1 MSSWQTKDN
10 EPIVTEYT
18 PTSPSYQVWSVS
30 YIEDFNEPSLLST
43 TPTTPPHSPLSPQSP
58 YSPKLSDN
66 IKLKHTIAK
75 RAIAKRHW
83 KAEQDDT
90 DVIESRKVN
99 PTLYKP
105 RQ

>member
-1 MSSWQTKDN
+1 MLS
-10 EPIVTEYT
+10 T
-18 PTSPSYQVWSVS
+18 PR
-30 YIEDFNEPSLLST
+30 LLS
-43 TPTTPPHSPLSPQSP
+43 TPTTPRHSPQSP

-75 RAIAKRHW
+75 RAIAKRHL

>member
-10 EPIVTEYT
+10 EAIVMEYT

-30 YIEDFNEPSLLST
+30 YIEDFKL
-43 TPTTPPHSPLSPQSP
+43 TTPPHSPLSPQSPQSP

-75 RAIAKRHW
+75 RAIAKRHL

-90 DVIESRKVN
+90 DVVESRKVN

>member
-10 EPIVTEYT
+10 EAIVMEYT

-30 YIEDFNEPSLLST
+30 YIEDFKST
-43 TPTTPPHSPLSPQSP
+43 TPTTPPHSPQSP

-75 RAIAKRHW
+75 RAIAKRHL

-90 DVIESRKVN
+90 DVVESRKVN

>member
-1 MSSWQTKDN
+1 MSLWQTKDN
-10 EPIVTEYT
+10 EAIVMEYT

-30 YIEDFNEPSLLST
+30 YIEDFKST
-43 TPTTPPHSPLSPQSP
+43 PPTTPPHSPQSP

-75 RAIAKRHW
+75 RAIAKRHL